1 MERNARKF
9 NNFPTPPT
17 RDDYDFLINFPH
29 WIKSVSGN
37 FPLGND
43 ENCLSPFEKGKH
55 LLRVGKSMLKL
66 LKCMKRR
73 SRRRSKKTR
82 MLMTLSDRYVCAI
95 KKYVLCSSTGERCWS
110 KSENG
115 KCLSG
120 RVKSKAIFYLNGAA
134 EGICKTTNFLYKKY
148 LIVNHRHCAAFFVS
162 FRRNSTNKKTNVENF
177 IFVRGGNWKVGG
189 QFITIKWLKAGRKP
203 NFQFARESFL

>member
-95 KKYVLCSSTGERCWS
+95 KNMFCANRQASAVGLNRKMENACLEEWKVKRFSIWMERP
-110 KSENG
+110 KEFA
-115 KCLSG
+115 KQQ
-120 RVKSKAIFYLNGAA
+120 IFY
-134 EGICKTTNFLYKKY
+134 I
-148 LIVNHRHCAAFFVS
+148 
-162 FRRNSTNKKTNVENF
+162 RN
-177 IFVRGGNWKVGG
+177 I
-189 QFITIKWLKAGRKP
+189 
-203 NFQFARESFL
+203 